1 MKSLSP
7 VQKIA
12 DFLDSPLGSQ
22 IKYYVLFYLVMW
34 SLHLIL
40 ISLISYFHLL
50 LNHNIRTIGDWIGD
64 RGWALIITSKILIFY
79 LASQFIRLKSK
90 KINLVRDYFRNNMQF
105 PRKEILVALFFLL
118 IGLMGLGNIGI
129 NRNLI
134 FELDRILFSIVG
146 TFVFFGVDYVLL
158 IVLEIFYPLEDQKE
172 KNQKLFIFPL
182 LFYFFTNATFIY
194 EQAVTIKLYAFF
206 FLLMYVGE
214 WRRSNWTVPLLF
226 LLAFLVPCYA
236 FFGLDPVWNANYTF
250 LRMERSIST
259 FSFFTLISFAIAYL
273 YRFQKNNP
281 EYIYRE

>member
-146 TFVFFGVDYVLL
+146 TFVFFGVDYALL
-158 IVLEIFYPLEDQKE
+158 IVLEIFFPLYEQKE
-172 KNQKLFIFPL
+172 KNKKLFIFPL
-182 LFYFFTNATFIY
+182 LFYLFTTATFIY
-194 EQAVTIKLYAFF
+194 EQTVTIKLYAFF
-206 FLLMYVGE
+206 LLLMYVGE

-226 LLAFLVPCYA
+226 LVAFLIPCYS

-250 LRMERSIST
+250 FRMERSISS
-259 FSFFTLISFAIAYL
+259 FSFFVLISFAIGYL
-273 YRFQKNNP
+273 YRFQKINP